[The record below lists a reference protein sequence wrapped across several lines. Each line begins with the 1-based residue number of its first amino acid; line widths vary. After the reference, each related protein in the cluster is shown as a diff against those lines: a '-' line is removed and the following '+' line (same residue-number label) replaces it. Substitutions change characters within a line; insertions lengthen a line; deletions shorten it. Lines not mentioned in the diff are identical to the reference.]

1 MRSVFFQRPLEYQIA
16 TTREEWNQGDSLSG
30 TMRVR
35 NSGAGF
41 LPVQSAQ
48 ILLVYA
54 LKKELKDGQADAW
67 QMLETLNFNLPEL
80 AAGTQ
85 HTAEWTLPLPSDC
98 PITDKS
104 GTLFLLFGGTEVLE
118 NGGRID
124 LQVRLHPLLQSFLQ
138 TFTTQFK
145 FLEKHRKHVKG
156 WAEAKLN
163 PPDTQEY
170 SSLDHLLCHLRVR
183 EEQLEVRHFFK
194 VKVFS
199 REEDFVKIR
208 RKTRE
213 LEQSLTPEDY
223 LQPGGFPNRN
233 CFRERIDEALGTVR
247 ASVLF

>member
-1 MRSVFFQRPLEYQIA
+1 MRSVFFQRPLEYQIE
-16 TTREEWNQGDSLSG
+16 TSGEEWNQGDSLSG
-30 TMRVR
+30 TLRVR
-35 NSGAGF
+35 NNGGDSLSTQA
-41 LPVQSAQ
+41 VQ
-48 ILLVYA
+48 ILLAYA
-54 LKKELKDGQADAW
+54 LKKELKDGKADAW
-67 QMLETLNFNLPEL
+67 QVRETLNFDLPEL
-80 AAGTQ
+80 DAGAQ

-98 PITDKS
+98 PLTDKS

-199 REEDFVKIR
+199 REENYVKMR

-213 LEQSLTPEDY
+213 LEQSLSPEDY
-223 LQPGGFPNRN
+223 LQTGGFPNRN
-233 CFRERIDEALGTVR
+233 YFRKRIDEALEIVR
-247 ASVLF
+247 NSIL

>member
-1 MRSVFFQRPLEYQIA
+1 MRSVFFQRPLEYQIE
-16 TTREEWNQGDSLSG
+16 TSGEEWNQGDSLSG
-30 TMRVR
+30 TLRVR
-35 NSGAGF
+35 NNGGDSLSA
-41 LPVQSAQ
+41 QSVQ
-48 ILLVYA
+48 ILLAYA
-54 LKKELKDGQADAW
+54 LKKELKDGQADTW
-67 QMLETLNFNLPEL
+67 QVLETLNFNLPEL
-80 AAGTQ
+80 AAGAQ

-98 PITDKS
+98 PLTDKS

-199 REEDFVKIR
+199 REENYVKMR

-213 LEQSLTPEDY
+213 LEQSLSPEDY
-223 LQPGGFPNRN
+223 LQTGGFPNRN
-233 CFRERIDEALGTVR
+233 YFRKRIDEALEIVR
-247 ASVLF
+247 NSIL

>member
-16 TTREEWNQGDSLSG
+16 ASGEEWNQGDPLSG

-35 NSGAGF
+35 NSGGEA
-41 LPVQSAQ
+41 LPAQSVR

-54 LKKELKDGQADAW
+54 VKKELKDGKADPW
-67 QMLETLNFNLPEL
+67 QVLETLGFDLPEL
-80 AAGTQ
+80 ATGTQ
-85 HTAEWTLPLPSDC
+85 HVTDWSLQLPSDC
-98 PITDKS
+98 PVTDKS
-104 GTLFLLFGGTEVLE
+104 GTLFLLFGGIEALE

-124 LQVRLHPLLQSFLQ
+124 LQVRLHPMLQSFLQ

-145 FLEKHRKHVKG
+145 FLEKYRKHVKG
-156 WAEAKLN
+156 WTEVKLN
-163 PPDTQEY
+163 PPDSQEY
-170 SSLDHLLCHLRVR
+170 SSLDNLLCHLRIR
-183 EEQLEVRHFFK
+183 EEQLEVRYLFK

-199 REEDFVKIR
+199 REDDFVKIR

>member
-1 MRSVFFQRPLEYQIA
+1 MRSVFFQRPLEYQIE
-16 TTREEWNQGDSLSG
+16 TSGEEWNQGDSLSG
-30 TMRVR
+30 TLRVR
-35 NSGAGF
+35 NNGGDS
-41 LPVQSAQ
+41 LSTQSVQ
-48 ILLVYA
+48 ILLAYA
-54 LKKELKDGQADAW
+54 LKKELKDSKADAW
-67 QMLETLNFNLPEL
+67 QVRETLNFDLPEL
-80 AAGTQ
+80 DAGAQ

-98 PITDKS
+98 PLTDKS

-199 REEDFVKIR
+199 REENYVKMR

-213 LEQSLTPEDY
+213 LEQSLSPEDY
-223 LQPGGFPNRN
+223 LQTGGFPNRN
-233 CFRERIDEALGTVR
+233 YFRKRIDEALEIVR
-247 ASVLF
+247 NSIL

>member
-1 MRSVFFQRPLEYQIA
+1 MRSVFFQRPLEYQIE
-16 TTREEWNQGDSLSG
+16 TSGEEWNQGDSLSG
-30 TMRVR
+30 TLRVR
-35 NSGAGF
+35 NNGGDS
-41 LPVQSAQ
+41 LSTQSVQ
-48 ILLVYA
+48 ILLAYA
-54 LKKELKDGQADAW
+54 LKKELKDGKAAAW
-67 QMLETLNFNLPEL
+67 QVRETLNFDLPEL
-80 AAGTQ
+80 DAGAQ

-98 PITDKS
+98 PLTDKS

-118 NGGRID
+118 DGGRID

-183 EEQLEVRHFFK
+183 EEQLEVRYFFK

-199 REEDFVKIR
+199 REENYVKMR

-213 LEQSLTPEDY
+213 LEQSLSPEDY
-223 LQPGGFPNRN
+223 LQTGGFPNRN
-233 CFRERIDEALGTVR
+233 YFRERIDEALEIVR
-247 ASVLF
+247 NSIL